1 VFDLTNLKSL
11 ASVKKW
17 YEDVMISH
25 NSSYKPLI
33 FLVGTKS
40 EMLCDSTLAFVETQ
54 GKLVAKEI
62 GGEYWPV
69 SAKTGT
75 NVDEFFTR
83 VAVLTFQ
90 ESIFR
95 EMNAM
100 RVERTHNFKNN
111 KFIKLKKNKGCK
123 KYWTFSCVRF

>member
-1 VFDLTNLKSL
+1 MN
-11 ASVKKW
+11 
-17 YEDVMISH
+17 SH

-40 EMLCDSTLAFVETQ
+40 EMLCDSTLSFVESQ
-54 GKLVAKEI
+54 ASSIAKEI
-62 GGEYWPV
+62 EAEYWPV
-69 SAKTGT
+69 SAKSGY

-90 ESIFR
+90 ESIIR

-100 RVERTHNFKNN
+100 RIERTHNIKSN